1 MKENTLVMIASV
13 LVRISDIKAQV
24 EKAKQTSNGACFS
37 WATVAGLLDELRD
50 KNKDI
55 MVGNQRVS
63 LESVVSDL
71 NKARATHHYATPCFG
86 WELVESLCEMVENQS
101 EFRGKYFFLNE
112 DGKTQIQESATL
124 RDGDWFMIK
133 QGAHSF
139 HLYEMKNRKPV
150 LMDTMFSSF
159 YEFYYEL
166 MAA

>member
-1 MKENTLVMIASV
+1 MKENILVMIASV
-13 LVRISDIKAQV
+13 LVSLSDVKAQV

-63 LESVVSDL
+63 LASVANGL
-71 NKARATHHYATPCFG
+71 NEARATHHYTTPCFG
-86 WELVESLCEMVENQS
+86 WELVASLCEMVEHQF

-112 DGKTQIQESATL
+112 EGKTQIQESATL
-124 RDGDWFMIK
+124 QNGDWFMIK
-133 QGAHSF
+133 QNAHSF
-139 HLYEMKNRKPV
+139 HLYEIKNGKPV
-150 LMDTMFSSF
+150 LMDTTFSSF

>member
-1 MKENTLVMIASV
+1 MKENILVMIASV
-13 LVRISDIKAQV
+13 LVSLSDVKAQV

-50 KNKDI
+50 KSKDI

-63 LESVVSDL
+63 LVSVVSDL
-71 NKARATHHYATPCFG
+71 NEAREKYHYTTPCFG
-86 WELVESLCEMVENQS
+86 WEIVESLCEMVEHQS

-112 DGKTQIQESATL
+112 EGKTQIQESASL
-124 RDGDWFMIK
+124 QNGDWFMIK
-133 QGAHSF
+133 QNAHSF
-139 HLYEMKNRKPV
+139 HLYEIKNGKPV
-150 LMDTMFSSF
+150 LMDTTFSSF

>member
-13 LVRISDIKAQV
+13 LIRLFDVKAQV

-37 WATVAGLLDELRD
+37 WAAVAGLLDELHD

-55 MVGNQRVS
+55 MVGNQRFS
-63 LESVVSDL
+63 LASVVSDL
-71 NKARATHHYATPCFG
+71 NEARAAHHYTTPCFG
-86 WELVESLCEMVENQS
+86 WELVESLCEMIENQS
-101 EFRGKYFFLNE
+101 EFRGKHFFLNE

-124 RDGDWFMIK
+124 QNGDWFMIK
-133 QGAHSF
+133 QNAHSF

-150 LMDTMFSSF
+150 LMDTTFSSF